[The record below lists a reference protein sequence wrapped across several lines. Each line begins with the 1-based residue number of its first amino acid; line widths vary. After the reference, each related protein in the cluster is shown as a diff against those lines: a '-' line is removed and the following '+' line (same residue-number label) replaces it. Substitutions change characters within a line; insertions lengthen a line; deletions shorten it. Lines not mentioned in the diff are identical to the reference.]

1 MLQTQWVI
9 GRGGCFKYE
18 ISILP
23 SSYIQISVDGE
34 LLVWWACVSLYAI
47 CFVFFFFFFES
58 FETFEKVWKNPE
70 LQKLNAFSCLDKSFD
85 LPIIS
90 VILEKKS

>member
-47 CFVFFFFFFES
+47 CFVFFFFLS
-58 FETFEKVWKNPE
+58 LLKH
-70 LQKLNAFSCLDKSFD
+70 L
-85 LPIIS
+85 
-90 VILEKKS
+90 KKCGRIPSYKI